1 MTRITGQ
8 SLPALAFDLEDFR
21 RIAADYLSH
30 HAGQK
35 SRPKL
40 QDRTD

>member
-8 SLPALAFDLEDFR
+8 SLPAFDLEDFR